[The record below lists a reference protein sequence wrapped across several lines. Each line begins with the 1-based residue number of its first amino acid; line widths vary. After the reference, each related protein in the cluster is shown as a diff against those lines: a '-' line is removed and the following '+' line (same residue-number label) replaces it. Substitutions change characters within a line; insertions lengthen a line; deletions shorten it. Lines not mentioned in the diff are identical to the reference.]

1 MEGTVKWY
9 NIRKGYGFVK
19 GEDGED
25 YFLHHTAL
33 DKRVF
38 LRENDQVSFEA
49 TETDKGKQAVNV
61 QLLKKGSER
70 TDLEEANEEVAETKV
85 EEFGGEEDAPNEEET
100 SEDAEEKPA
109 KEEETSE
116 EEATEETEEPAEET
130 KEAPEEEATEEPAEK
145 AAEEEKEE

>member
-100 SEDAEEKPA
+100 A
-109 KEEETSE
+109 KEETSE
-116 EEATEETEEPAEET
+116 EEEVTEEPAKEE
-130 KEAPEEEATEEPAEK
+130 KEPVEEATEE
-145 AAEEEKEE
+145 EKEE

>member
-38 LRENDQVSFEA
+38 LRENDQVSFEP
-49 TETDKGKQAVNV
+49 TETEKGKQAVNV
-61 QLLKKGSER
+61 QLLQKGSER
-70 TDLEEANEEVAETKV
+70 TDLEEANKEVAETKV
-85 EEFGGEEDAPNEEET
+85 EEFGGEEDAPTDEET
-100 SEDAEEKPA
+100 A
-109 KEEETSE
+109 KEETSE
-116 EEATEETEEPAEET
+116 EEEVTEEPAKEE
-130 KEAPEEEATEEPAEK
+130 KEPVEEATEE
-145 AAEEEKEE
+145 EKEE

>member
-38 LRENDQVSFEA
+38 LRENDQVSFEP
-49 TETDKGKQAVNV
+49 TETEKGKQALNV
-61 QLLKKGSER
+61 QLLQKGSER

-85 EEFGGEEDAPNEEET
+85 EEFGGEEDAPTEEEPA
-100 SEDAEEKPA
+100 AE
-109 KEEETSE
+109 EEETSE
-116 EEATEETEEPAEET
+116 EP
-130 KEAPEEEATEEPAEK
+130 
-145 AAEEEKEE
+145 AEEEKEE

>member
-38 LRENDQVSFEA
+38 LRENDQVSFEPA
-49 TETDKGKQAVNV
+49 ETEKGKQALNV
-61 QLLKKGSER
+61 QLLQKGSER

-85 EEFGGEEDAPNEEET
+85 EEFGGEDDAPTEEETAEEEET
-100 SEDAEEKPA
+100 SEEAE
-109 KEEETSE
+109 EEETSE
-116 EEATEETEEPAEET
+116 EEP
-130 KEAPEEEATEEPAEK
+130 
-145 AAEEEKEE
+145 AEEEKEE